1 MENKI
6 DTLIDKLFLGEID
19 YVKSQIEMIDTINEE
34 ELDQLVVLCDQLINA
49 GLILEAQVI
58 LNKAIEL
65 FPNELDLTAML
76 VDTHIVDG
84 KFDEA
89 IHILNDYEPSPE
101 SLLIEADLYQQMNMP
116 EVSFDKVEKAMELAP
131 KEPVIHFAK
140 AELLYSEGLFNEANR
155 YYEQLINIDMDYI
168 NDVNVNERIAD
179 CEYMVGDFESSFKYF
194 NKIDNDDLDQSLLI
208 KKAVVFNKLELKEEA
223 IQILESILN
232 DYPEQN
238 QASELLFD
246 IYENEH
252 DDQEAIKVGYEHIK
266 YNDYNVEMKYKV
278 SRLLLNQKNFEGIK
292 LLKDALAIEPDYLK
306 AQELLVEY
314 LYDHEEYEELLSYFN
329 VSNLIQN
336 GQFIDTNDDNQ
347 LISNEVYWIFAKA
360 AQLLEKDQIAQP
372 IFEYLISVLND
383 NESFLEDYID
393 YMREIAQTDNVQK
406 AKNMLFKLNPNHSF
420 IVNDEDGFNV

>member
-19 YVKSQIEMIDTINEE
+19 YVKTQIETIDTINEE

-155 YYEQLINIDMDYI
+155 YYEQLININMDYI

-232 DYPEQN
+232 DYPEQT

-278 SRLLLNQKNFEGIK
+278 SRLLLNQKNSEGIK

-406 AKNMLFKLNPNHSF
+406 AKNMLSKLNPNHPF
-420 IVNDEDGFNV
+420 IVNDEDDFNV